1 MARNE
6 NPPFSRGETIYNG
19 ETIDTNDLMGADIL
33 GKEWVFEDI
42 DPTDPSTRRTS
53 RYVRCRLV
61 RNVGAIALLPK
72 RTVRFQLTAGD
83 SYGAEVDGYTTT
95 TGERG
100 YPLDEYLPSEGLLV
114 NDVGW
119 IVVDGPAIVVTALAN
134 GQGNSIAVGDPIAA
148 LTAAT
153 SGATTA
159 GRASMQFIL
168 GAATS
173 GNTDYITQF
182 DEFRNYFGRALS
194 ARTTNE
200 TDLDVLIEVGKW

>member
-1 MARNE
+1 MARME
-6 NPPFSRGETIYNG
+6 NPPMARGVAAYEG
-19 ETIDTNDLMGADIL
+19 DTIDTGDLRFADIL

-42 DPTDPSTRRTS
+42 DPTNPTVRRTS

-61 RNVGAIALLPK
+61 RNTSAIALLPK
-72 RTVRFQLTAGD
+72 RTVRFELTAGD
-83 SYGAEVDGYTTT
+83 AYGANVDGYTTT

-100 YPLDEYLPSEGLLV
+100 YPLDEYLPAAGLAV

-119 IVVDGPAIVVTALAN
+119 IVVEGPAIVVTALAN
-134 GQGNSIAVGDPIAA
+134 GEGNSIAVGDPIMA

-182 DEFRNYFGRALS
+182 NEFRNYFGRALS

-200 TDLDVLIEVGKW
+200 TDLDVLVEIGKF

>member
-1 MARNE
+1 MARQE

-19 ETIDTNDLMGADIL
+19 ETINTGDLMGADLL

-42 DPTDPSTRRTS
+42 DPTDPTVRRTS

-72 RTVRFQLTAGD
+72 RLVRFQQTAGD

-100 YPLDEYLPSEGLLV
+100 YPLDEWLPAAGLLV

-119 IVVDGPAIVVTALAN
+119 IVVEGPAVVVTALAN
-134 GQGNSIAVGDPIAA
+134 GEGNSIAVGDPIAA

-182 DEFRNYFGRALS
+182 NEFRNFVGRALS

-200 TDLDVLIEVGKW
+200 TDLDVLLETGKW

>member
-1 MARNE
+1 MARLE
-6 NPPFSRGETIYNG
+6 NPPMARGQTAYDG
-19 ETIDTNDLMGADIL
+19 DTIDTGDLRFADLL

-42 DPTDPSTRRTS
+42 DPSNPTQRRTS

-72 RTVRFQLTAGD
+72 RLVRFQTTAGD
-83 SYGAEVDGYTTT
+83 SYGAEIDGYTTT

-100 YPLDEYLPSEGLLV
+100 YPLDEWLPAAGLAV
-114 NDVGW
+114 NDVSW
-119 IVVDGPAIVVTALAN
+119 IVVEGPSIVITALAN
-134 GQGNSIAVGDPIAA
+134 GEGNNIAVGDPIHA

-182 DEFRNYFGRALS
+182 NEFRNYVGRALS

-200 TDLDVLIEVGKW
+200 TDLDVLLEIGKW

>member
-1 MARNE
+1 MARQE

-19 ETIDTNDLMGADIL
+19 ATIDTADLMGADIL

-42 DPTDPSTRRTS
+42 DPTDPTVRRTS

-72 RTVRFQLTAGD
+72 RMVRFQATAGD

-100 YPLDEYLPSEGLLV
+100 YPLDEWLPSAGLLV

-119 IVVDGPAIVVTALAN
+119 IVVEGPAVVVTALAN
-134 GQGNSIAVGDPIAA
+134 GQGNSIAVGDPLMS

-182 DEFRNYFGRALS
+182 NEFRNYVGRALS

-200 TDLDVLIEVGKW
+200 TDLDVLLEVGKW